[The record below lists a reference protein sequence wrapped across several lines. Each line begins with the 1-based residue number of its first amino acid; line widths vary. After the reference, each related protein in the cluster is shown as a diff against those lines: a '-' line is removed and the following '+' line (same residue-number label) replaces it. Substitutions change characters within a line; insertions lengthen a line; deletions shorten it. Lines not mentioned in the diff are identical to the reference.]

1 MRRRFDTLFVRL
13 ALTSLA
19 VVMLVQAGSMAI
31 MMVQRPRHDIDGYAR
46 GVLLVLETAHM
57 HEPGT
62 SGSGVLWAGIPILV
76 IPDFDGV
83 QGIRSRL
90 GSAPARF
97 AHPAGTRV
105 VASRQIAPILDVPG
119 FQERRGNGMPVDD
132 TPDSELDSLQPDDE
146 TDMSS
151 STGQAAG
158 FTDGEGY
165 ASATR
170 LKHHPRRVRYVE
182 VSASEARAVR
192 GAPSA
197 LYSGL
202 VHVLKTRLPSGTE
215 IRFDKAQPVDLW
227 ARFPGSARWIVT
239 PIDPPPTPP
248 FLIEFG
254 AMTLASIM
262 LALLAAWQLQLP
274 VARVAQAARA
284 FGRARRLPP
293 VEPTGP
299 RELRELATSF
309 NDMMKRVEDAESS
322 QAVMLAG
329 VAHDLKSPLMRLR
342 LRADLLGDSAERTGF
357 LRDVDSLTH
366 IVDQFLLFANEAP
379 PQGPLVKVDDALRA
393 QFSDV
398 EAFDIEPGHELF
410 RLKLEAGDSFELP
423 RTLLD
428 RLIGNLVDNALDH
441 GEPPVDITTQRSGAD
456 WIIEIRDYGEGI
468 ATDQI
473 SEALLPFVRLD
484 SSRGGDGHCG
494 LGLAIVNR
502 LVQQHGGDCTIRN
515 AMGGGLVVTLRLPAS
530 TGN

>member
-1 MRRRFDTLFVRL
+1 M
-13 ALTSLA
+13 
-19 VVMLVQAGSMAI
+19 
-31 MMVQRPRHDIDGYAR
+31 
-46 GVLLVLETAHM
+46 
-57 HEPGT
+57 
-62 SGSGVLWAGIPILV
+62 
-76 IPDFDGV
+76 
-83 QGIRSRL
+83 
-90 GSAPARF
+90 RF
-97 AHPAGTRV
+97 ARIVGTHTAAGRPV
-105 VASRQIAPILDVPG
+105 APIIDVPG
-119 FQERRGNGMPVDD
+119 LHGHTAGGLAADE
-132 TPDSELDSLQPDDE
+132 TAESELDSLQQDD
-146 TDMSS
+146 DGSLPQPA
-151 STGQAAG
+151 GQAVDL
-158 FTDGEGY
+158 TDGEDY
-165 ASATR
+165 ASGAR
-170 LKHHPRRVRYVE
+170 LRHRPRRVRYVE

-192 GAPSA
+192 SSPNA
-197 LYSGL
+197 LYASL

-215 IRFDKAQPVDLW
+215 IRFDRSEPINLW

-248 FLIEFG
+248 FLIEFS
-254 AMTLASIM
+254 AMTLASIV

-293 VEPTGP
+293 VEPSGP

-309 NDMMKRVEDAESS
+309 NEMMKRVEDVESN

-379 PQGPLVKVDDALRA
+379 PQGPLVRVDDSLRA
-393 QFSDV
+393 QFSDI

-410 RLKLEAGDSFELP
+410 RLELHAGNGFELP

-441 GEPPVDITTQRSGAD
+441 GEPPVEITTQRSGAD
-456 WIIEIRDYGEGI
+456 WVIEIRDHGPGI
-468 ATDQI
+468 APDKI
-473 SEALLPFVRLD
+473 GDALLPFVRLD
-484 SSRGGDGHCG
+484 SSRGGEGHCG

-502 LVQQHGGDCTIRN
+502 LVQQHGGECTIRN
-515 AMGGGLVVTLRLPAS
+515 ATDGGLIVTLRLPTGARSKAS
-530 TGN
+530 HPDER

>member
-19 VVMLVQAGSMAI
+19 VVMLVQTGSMAI
-31 MMVQRPRHDIDGYAR
+31 MIVQRPRHDIDGYAR

-90 GSAPARF
+90 GGEAVRF
-97 AHPAGTRV
+97 ARTSGTRI
-105 VASRQIAPILDVPG
+105 VASRQVVPVLDVPG
-119 FQERRGNGMPVDD
+119 FHERTSNGMPVDEASD
-132 TPDSELDSLQPDDE
+132 DELDDLQADE
-146 TDMSS
+146 EADMTSS
-151 STGQAAG
+151 SGQAGG
-158 FTDGEGY
+158 FTGVEDY
-165 ASATR
+165 ASAAR
-170 LKHHPRRVRYVE
+170 LKHHARRVRYVE

-202 VHVLKTRLPSGTE
+202 VHVLKTRLPTGTE
-215 IRFDKAQPVDLW
+215 IRFDKAQPANLW

-248 FLIEFG
+248 FLIEFS
-254 AMTLASIM
+254 AMTLASIV

-293 VEPTGP
+293 VEASGP

-309 NDMMKRVEDAESS
+309 NDMMKRVEDAESN

-379 PQGPLVKVDDALRA
+379 PLGPLVRVDDSLRA
-393 QFSDV
+393 QFGDI

-410 RLKLEAGDSFELP
+410 RLGLHAGDGFELP

-456 WIIEIRDYGEGI
+456 WIIEVRDYGEGI
-468 ATDQI
+468 AADKI

-515 AMGGGLVVTLRLPAS
+515 ATDGGLVVTLRLPA
-530 TGN
+530 NARA